1 MNIQSDYQEEP
12 IKREFA
18 AITLFASV
26 IFTAACSQAPTPA
39 PAPPDTR
46 EADTK
51 AIRDIDDARRKAYDA
66 KDVDK
71 LAALYTDDAAMMTP
85 GSPAANG
92 KDAIRKAWTEF
103 MADPAM
109 SLKFKAS
116 RVEVAKSGD
125 MGFAQGSYTLVIT
138 NPATKKPM
146 NDKGSYV
153 AVYMKQAD
161 GGWKAVSD
169 IATSELPPMPPKK

>member
-1 MNIQSDYQEEP
+1 
-12 IKREFA
+12 
-18 AITLFASV
+18 
-26 IFTAACSQAPTPA
+26 
-39 PAPPDTR
+39 
-46 EADTK
+46 
-51 AIRDIDDARRKAYDA
+51 
-66 KDVDK
+66 VDK
-71 LAALYTDDAAMMTP
+71 LVALYTDDAAMMTP

-92 KDAIRKAWTEF
+92 KDAIRKGWKEF
-103 MADPAM
+103 TADPAM

-138 NPATKKPM
+138 KPATKKPM

-153 AVYMKQAD
+153 TVYMKQAD